1 MRLVDLYLFAHG
13 VELWSSPLLGS
24 LSGWLSASSLANL
37 DSYFSILALV
47 VVPPSSMVQRSP
59 KFVQWKKMHP
69 SGSVALALAAYQMV
83 GVFGDGN
90 GWISSLCSG
99 SQAEAEQLRGE
110 EDEDLVVILLL
121 LGSFM

>member
-1 MRLVDLYLFAHG
+1 MVFPLVG
-13 VELWSSPLLGS
+13 VTIWLVVGLIVGQPGLLLQHVGVGCS
-24 LSGWLSASSLANL
+24 
-37 DSYFSILALV
+37 FSIVHGAEV
-47 VVPPSSMVQRSP
+47 T

-90 GWISSLCSG
+90 GWISSLRSG

-121 LGSFM
+121 PGSFM